1 MIASNAKYILVLNEI
16 NMEISALN
24 QKLFMWSKNGGNLTA
39 ISFRSQKDNKPE
51 TRNDNIRSL
60 YALDMKKWHL

>member
-39 ISFRSQKDNKPE
+39 ISIRSQKDNKPE

>member
-1 MIASNAKYILVLNEI
+1 MIASNAKYILEI

-51 TRNDNIRSL
+51 MTI
-60 YALDMKKWHL
+60 

>member
-1 MIASNAKYILVLNEI
+1 MIASNAKYILVLKEI

-51 TRNDNIRSL
+51 MTI
-60 YALDMKKWHL
+60 

>member
-24 QKLFMWSKNGGNLTA
+24 QKLFTWSKNGGNLTA

-51 TRNDNIRSL
+51 MTI
-60 YALDMKKWHL
+60 

>member
-1 MIASNAKYILVLNEI
+1 MGHNKPNKSLLGIASNAKYILVLNEI

-24 QKLFMWSKNGGNLTA
+24 QKLFIWSKNGGNLTA

-51 TRNDNIRSL
+51 MTI
-60 YALDMKKWHL
+60 

>member
-1 MIASNAKYILVLNEI
+1 MIASNAKYILLLNEI

-51 TRNDNIRSL
+51 TRSDNIRSL

>member
-24 QKLFMWSKNGGNLTA
+24 LKLFMWSKNGGNLTA

-51 TRNDNIRSL
+51 MTIQEV
-60 YALDMKKWHL
+60 YMH